1 MIAPVPAASPAPAPT
16 LRSVFLVPVFDQAA
30 QLPALLAEFAAAP
43 LPCDTLLL
51 VDDGS
56 TDGSSEIVRASGHP
70 SLRFERNHGVGH
82 AMIRAAEWALER
94 GYDFIGGIASNGKM
108 VPAEM
113 GRLLAPLLAGDADY
127 VKGSRFLVPGTHPNL
142 PAFRRRAIP
151 LVNRFVRAITGRPV
165 TDATCGYRAY
175 RLDILRR
182 AEFDWRAE
190 WLHTYSFEYY
200 LDAQV
205 AISRHIRFRE
215 VPVTM
220 RYPATRRDYT
230 KIRPGR
236 DWLAMLRPWVRAR
249 LDGPRI
255 APLPPLLATSPAT
268 PAPAAPQLSSNHSAA
283 LGRSSRAMSAPLR
296 YEFDP
301 RSILARYLE
310 SQLLI
315 ELGAEIGP
323 ETNLFEAGVLDSFG
337 LIELVKFIE
346 KEFSISITDD
356 EIASPALASLAGM
369 AELVAR
375 KQEELDLA

>member
-1 MIAPVPAASPAPAPT
+1 
-16 LRSVFLVPVFDQAA
+16 VPVFDQAA
-30 QLPALLAEFAAAP
+30 QLPTLLAEFAAAP

-56 TDGSSEIVRASGHP
+56 TDGSTAIVERSGHP
-70 SLRFERNHGVGH
+70 FLRFERNHGVGH

-94 GYDFIGGIASNGKM
+94 DFDVIGGIASNGKM

-113 GRLLAPLLAGDADY
+113 SRLLEPIERGEADY

-142 PAFRRRAIP
+142 PSFRRRAIP
-151 LVNRFVRAITGRPV
+151 LVNRFVRLVTGCPV

-205 AISRHIRFRE
+205 AISRHVRFRE

-220 RYPATRRDYT
+220 RYPASKRGYT

-236 DWLAMLRPWVRAR
+236 DWIAMLRPWVRAR

-255 APLPPLLATSPAT
+255 APLPSLGESAARER
-268 PAPAAPQLSSNHSAA
+268 APAVAAPIVVPFPRH
-283 LGRSSRAMSAPLR
+283 AP
-296 YEFDP
+296 E
-301 RSILARYLE
+301 
-310 SQLLI
+310 
-315 ELGAEIGP
+315 
-323 ETNLFEAGVLDSFG
+323 GV
-337 LIELVKFIE
+337 
-346 KEFSISITDD
+346 
-356 EIASPALASLAGM
+356 
-369 AELVAR
+369 VAP
-375 KQEELDLA
+375 

>member
-1 MIAPVPAASPAPAPT
+1 VK
-16 LRSVFLVPVFDQAA
+16 SVFLVPVFDQVM
-30 QLPALLAEFAAAP
+30 QLPSLLAEFAAAP
-43 LPCDTLLL
+43 LPCDSLLL

-56 TDGSSEIVRASGHP
+56 TDGSSAIIERSGHP
-70 SLRFERNHGVGH
+70 FLRFERNHGVGH

-94 GYDFIGGIASNGKM
+94 DFDVIGGIASNGKM

-113 GRLLAPLLAGDADY
+113 ARLLEPLERGEADY

-151 LVNRFVRAITGRPV
+151 LVNRFVRLVTGCPV

-175 RLDILRR
+175 RLDILRS

-220 RYPATRRDYT
+220 RYPATKRGYT

-236 DWLAMLRPWVRAR
+236 DWVAMLLPWVRAR
-249 LDGPRI
+249 LDGPSI
-255 APLPPLLATSPAT
+255 GPLPPIGTRAATGVPRTAGAPIVAASPR
-268 PAPAAPQLSSNHSAA
+268 PAP
-283 LGRSSRAMSAPLR
+283 
-296 YEFDP
+296 E
-301 RSILARYLE
+301 
-310 SQLLI
+310 
-315 ELGAEIGP
+315 
-323 ETNLFEAGVLDSFG
+323 GVPTS
-337 LIELVKFIE
+337 
-346 KEFSISITDD
+346 
-356 EIASPALASLAGM
+356 
-369 AELVAR
+369 
-375 KQEELDLA
+375 